1 MKAKLLKQ
9 PMQVKVHSIENM
21 LYPYPDCVNPDYCP
35 IHDKEFEA
43 ITHATWYIDDRAF
56 VAILKDEVRLVV
68 PSSYLSPF
76 AVKDV
81 FNNVEDDYIRC
92 VDDVERY
99 GTNAFVEDLL
109 LMNNQFEVS
118 VNSVKKNSMRYMT
131 INTDFKWQLHGH
143 IKPVKGIQQY
153 VCFSQDD
160 SSDIMYL

>member
-1 MKAKLLKQ
+1 MKAKLLKH
-9 PMQVKVHSIENM
+9 PMQVKVHLIENM
-21 LYPYPDCVNPDYCP
+21 YKPYPDCVYPSYCP

-43 ITHATWYIDDRAF
+43 IAHATWFLGDRAF
-56 VAILKDEVRLVV
+56 VAILKDGVRLIV

-76 AVKDV
+76 TVKDI
-81 FNNVEDDYIRC
+81 FNNMEDDFIRC

-109 LMNNQFEVS
+109 LVDNKFEVS
-118 VNSVKKNSMRYMT
+118 VNSVTKNNKRYMT

-143 IKPVKGIQQY
+143 IKPVKGIQNY

-160 SSDIMYL
+160 SSDIMCI